1 MGAAMVEASTHQGAA
16 AYGRQPFFCDTMLDA
31 FETELERATTVDR
44 LCLVLTRNL
53 GNLGFNHFAYLRF
66 SEAGDGSPV
75 AHVLTQYPTA
85 WRRRY
90 VAAEHVRADPA
101 LWRCVSRVTPVAWHE
116 LADAES
122 TSEWGGAVLEEARGY
137 GLRDGVATPLR
148 SAHGAFAVLNAAT
161 DLHAGQS
168 VELIRLYR
176 NVVHMMSVLFHAH
189 AERCIRTR
197 ALTLPLAHVSA
208 YMVRKMLTQS
218 L

>member
-1 MGAAMVEASTHQGAA
+1 MVQASTHQSPA
-16 AYGRQPFFCDTMLDA
+16 AYRRQPFFCDTMLDA
-31 FETELERATTVDR
+31 FEAELECATTADR

-53 GNLGFNHFAYLRF
+53 GNLGFNHFAYMRF
-66 SEAGDGSPV
+66 SESGDGSPA
-75 AHVLTQYPTA
+75 AHILTQYPTA

-90 VAAEHVRADPA
+90 VAAQHVAADPA

-116 LADAES
+116 LADAGAER
-122 TSEWGGAVLEEARGY
+122 GGAVFEEARGY
-137 GLRDGVATPLR
+137 GLCDGVATPLR

-161 DLHAGQS
+161 DLYAGQS

-189 AERCIRTR
+189 AERCIRRR
-197 ALTLPLAHVSA
+197 ALTLPLAQVSA